1 MRKKISDLFDLGSE
15 IEMTAKETAVDTES
29 ISRRAFALI
38 RGESAPAEKRGGAR
52 RIKAGVL
59 IAAVLAAVLVTSVAA
74 TVIVHSLGSRSAFKS
89 GGIYMVSP
97 VSGSSDAAEKGRE
110 HVLPAPAEEA
120 EPKQG
125 EAETDEPAAPVDT
138 EPGQTNAVT
147 DNSGSG
153 QEYLALE
160 EWMAFQ
166 EEMRVKRESGDTSD
180 YTEDQRLPRDDSTD
194 CYAGDEF
201 IKEREALERIA
212 AKYGLTLHETVK
224 YTPSFEEFYS
234 ELNTEPFCDLIP
246 TDYDGDELSAYV
258 YNDGGFA
265 VNGMIYKPEGLG
277 RGVGINLFRN
287 MRGVMP
293 ATTLPTFNSPESYE
307 LQVYKTKCG
316 KSAELALGP
325 EYSFIFVELENCW
338 VTVHVSGG
346 YTDGPDVNTPGYRA
360 KITMEMLR
368 EIADTVDYSK
378 LEG

>member
-15 IEMTAKETAVDTES
+15 IETASNEAAVDTES
-29 ISRRAFALI
+29 ISRRTFALI
-38 RGESAPAEKRGGAR
+38 RGENTPAEKRGGAR

-59 IAAVLAAVLVTSVAA
+59 AAALLAAVLLTSVAA
-74 TVIVHSLGSRSAFKS
+74 TVIVRSLDSGRALKS
-89 GGIYMVSP
+89 SGLYRLSP
-97 VSGSSDAAEKGRE
+97 VGVSSDEKEAAE
-110 HVLPAPAEEA
+110 APAAPIET
-120 EPKQG
+120 EPEQ
-125 EAETDEPAAPVDT
+125 EPAATAEDGEAAPAKEAEAPNET
-138 EPGQTNAVT
+138 A
-147 DNSGSG
+147 SG
-153 QEYLALE
+153 QEYPALKEWLA
-160 EWMAFQ
+160 FS
-166 EEMRVKRESGDTSD
+166 EEMRLKRESGDMSD

-246 TDYDGDELSAYV
+246 TDYDDDELSAYV

-277 RGVGINLFRN
+277 RGVGLNLVRE

-293 ATTLPTFNSPESYE
+293 SSFLPSFDGPESYE
-307 LQVYKTKCG
+307 TTDYITSCG
-316 KSAELALGP
+316 KKAELALGP
-325 EYSFIFVELENCW
+325 RYSFVFVELENCW
-338 VTVHVSGG
+338 VTMHVSGG
-346 YTDGPDVNTPGYRA
+346 YEDGPEVNTPGYRA
-360 KITMEMLR
+360 RITMDMLKEM
-368 EIADTVDYSK
+368 ADRVDYSK

>member
-15 IEMTAKETAVDTES
+15 IEMTAKETAVDTEG
-29 ISRRAFALI
+29 IKRRAFALI
-38 RGESAPAEKRGGAR
+38 REESAPVKKSAGTR
-52 RIKAGVL
+52 RIRAGALV
-59 IAAVLAAVLVTSVAA
+59 AAVLAAVLVTSVAA
-74 TVIVHSLGSRSAFKS
+74 TVIVHSLGSRSAFNS
-89 GGIYMVSP
+89 SGIYMISP
-97 VSGSSDAAEKGRE
+97 VG
-110 HVLPAPAEEA
+110 
-120 EPKQG
+120 
-125 EAETDEPAAPVDT
+125 ETDSKQED
-138 EPGQTNAVT
+138 AVP

-180 YTEDQRLPRDDSTD
+180 YTEDQRLPRSDSTD

-201 IKEREALERIA
+201 VKEREALERIA
-212 AKYGLTLHETVK
+212 AKYGLALHETVK

-246 TDYDGDELSAYV
+246 TEYDDGELYAFV
-258 YNDGGFA
+258 YNDGGFEA
-265 VNGMIYKPEGLG
+265 KGMIYEPEGLG
-277 RGVGINLFRN
+277 RGVGINLFRD

-293 ATTLPTFNSPESYE
+293 ATSLPTFNSPESYE
-307 LQVYKTKCG
+307 MADYITKRG
-316 KSAELALGP
+316 KKAELALGP
-325 EYSFIFVELENCW
+325 SYSFVFVELENCW
-338 VTVHVSGG
+338 VTMHVSGG
-346 YTDGPDVNTPGYRA
+346 CEDGPDVNTPGYRA